1 MRRHK
6 GTTAAPVAPATTAAP
21 TTTAASPERVE
32 GAAHGAVPG
41 LAAGRT
47 GAGTSHAEGTG
58 GTPAGRRPAGR
69 AGGDGSRRGGGAVG
83 EERT

>member
-6 GTTAAPVAPATTAAP
+6 GTTAAPAAP
-21 TTTAASPERVE
+21 TATVASPEYGE
-32 GAAHGAVPG
+32 KHSAAHGAVPG